1 MNSNTLSS
9 IAAALALAAAVS
21 QSAHAANDGTI
32 NFAGLV
38 NDVTCTVEGAAPGT
52 GAVVKDVN
60 LGGVSAAR
68 LANAGDR
75 ANLTGFTIRI
85 GAPGE
90 GSCTNGRTAMV
101 AFDPTS
107 PAIDVATGR
116 LNIDGHDDPSDT
128 TNAKNVQV
136 EVTNRDGSPI
146 NVYTERSAGVV
157 IADNQA
163 VIPLAAQMYASG
175 AATEGTVKTRVGF
188 MVVYAD

>member
-1 MNSNTLSS
+1 MKGNTVSTLT
-9 IAAALALAAAVS
+9 AALALAAAVS
-21 QSAHAANDGTI
+21 QAAHAADGVI
-32 NFAGLV
+32 NFSGLV
-38 NDVTCTVEGAAPGT
+38 TDVTCTIEGAAPGS
-52 GAVVKDVN
+52 GAVVKDIN

-68 LANAGDR
+68 LAAAGNR

-116 LNIDGHDDPSDT
+116 LNIDGYDNPSDSS
-128 TNAKNVQV
+128 NAKNVQI
-136 EVTNRDGSPI
+136 EVTNRDGTPI
-146 NVYTERSAGVV
+146 NLYSEKSTGVV

-163 VIPLAAQMYASG
+163 VIPLAAQMYAS
-175 AATEGTVKTRVGF
+175 APATEGKVKTRVGF
-188 MVVYAD
+188 LIEYAE

>member
-1 MNSNTLSS
+1 MKITAFSTVAS
-9 IAAALALAAAVS
+9 ALALTAALS
-21 QSAHAANDGTI
+21 QPALAANDGTI
-32 NFAGLV
+32 NFTGLV
-38 NDVTCTVEGAAPGT
+38 TDVTCTIEGAAPGT

-60 LGGVSAAR
+60 LGGVSASR
-68 LANAGDR
+68 LATAGSR

-85 GAPGE
+85 GGPGE

-116 LNIDGHDDPSDT
+116 LNIDGYDDPADT
-128 TNAKNVQV
+128 TTAKNVQV

-146 NVYTERSAGVV
+146 NVYTEKSEGVV

-175 AATEGTVKTRVGF
+175 PATEGTVKTRVGF
-188 MVVYAD
+188 LVVYAE

>member
-1 MNSNTLSS
+1 MKANVLSPL
-9 IAAALALAAAVS
+9 AAALALTAALS
-21 QSAHAANDGTI
+21 QPADATDGTI
-32 NFAGLV
+32 NFSGLV
-38 NDVTCTVEGAAPGT
+38 TDVTCTVEGAAPGT

-68 LANAGDR
+68 LASAGSR
-75 ANLTGFTIRI
+75 ANLTGFTIRV

-107 PAIDVATGR
+107 PAIDVASGR

-128 TNAKNVQV
+128 TTAKNVQV

-146 NVYTERSAGVV
+146 HVYTEKSAGVV

-163 VIPLAAQMYASG
+163 VIPLAAQMYAS
-175 AATEGTVKTRVGF
+175 APATEGTVKTRVGF
-188 MVVYAD
+188 LIEYAE

>member
-1 MNSNTLSS
+1 MKVNLLSTV
-9 IAAALALAAAVS
+9 AAILVLTAVAS
-21 QSAHAANDGTI
+21 QSAYAADGI
-32 NFAGLV
+32 IKFSGLV
-38 NDVTCTVEGAAPGT
+38 TDLTCTVEGAAPGS
-52 GAVVKDVN
+52 GAIVKDVN

-68 LANAGDR
+68 LASAGSR
-75 ANLTGFTIRI
+75 ANPTGFTIRI

-116 LNIDGHDDPSDT
+116 LNIDGYDDPSDT

-136 EVTNRDGSPI
+136 EVTNRNGSPI
-146 NVYTERSAGVV
+146 NVYTEKSEGVV

-175 AATEGTVKTRVGF
+175 AATEGTIKTRVGF
-188 MVVYAD
+188 MVVYDN

>member
-1 MNSNTLSS
+1 MKVNFLSTV
-9 IAAALALAAAVS
+9 AAILVLTAVAS
-21 QSAHAANDGTI
+21 QSAYAADGI
-32 NFAGLV
+32 IKFSGLV
-38 NDVTCTVEGAAPGT
+38 TDLTCTVEGAAPGS
-52 GAVVKDVN
+52 GAIVKDVN

-68 LANAGDR
+68 LASAGSR
-75 ANLTGFTIRI
+75 ANPTGFTIRI

-116 LNIDGHDDPSDT
+116 LNIDGYDDPSDT

-136 EVTNRDGSPI
+136 EVTNRNGTPI
-146 NVYTERSAGVV
+146 NVYTEKSEGVV

-188 MVVYAD
+188 MVVYAE

>member
-1 MNSNTLSS
+1 MKINTLCAV
-9 IAAALALAAAVS
+9 AAALALTAAAS
-21 QSAHAANDGTI
+21 QSAYAANDGVI
-32 NFAGLV
+32 NFTGLV
-38 NDVTCTVEGAAPGT
+38 NDVTCTVEGSAPGT

-68 LANAGDR
+68 LANPGDR

-85 GAPGE
+85 GGPGQ

-146 NVYTERSAGVV
+146 NVYTEKSEGVV

-163 VIPLAAQMYASG
+163 IIPLAAQMYASG
-175 AATEGTVKTRVGF
+175 AATEGAVKTRVGF

>member
-1 MNSNTLSS
+1 MKVHVFSTL
-9 IAAALALAAAVS
+9 AVVLALAAAVS
-21 QSAHAANDGTI
+21 QPAQAANDGTI
-32 NFAGLV
+32 NFTGLV
-38 NDVTCTVEGAAPGT
+38 SDTTCTIEGAAPGT

-68 LANAGDR
+68 LQKPGDR

-90 GSCTNGRTAMV
+90 GGCTNGRTAMV

-116 LNIDGHDDPSDT
+116 LNIDGYDDPSDT

-136 EVTNRDGSPI
+136 EVTNRNGTPI
-146 NVYTERSAGVV
+146 NVYTEKSEGVV

-175 AATEGTVKTRVGF
+175 VATEGTVKTRVGF

>member
-1 MNSNTLSS
+1 MKVNALSK
-9 IAAALALAAAVS
+9 IAAALALTAAVS
-21 QSAHAANDGTI
+21 QSAYANDGTI
-32 NFAGLV
+32 NFSGLV
-38 NDVTCTVEGAAPGT
+38 TDVTCTIEGSAPGT

-68 LANAGDR
+68 LDTAGKR

-85 GAPGE
+85 GSPGE

-116 LNIDGHDDPSDT
+116 LNIDGYDDPTDT

-136 EVTNRDGSPI
+136 EVTNRGGTPI
-146 NVYTERSAGVV
+146 NVYTEKSEGVV
-157 IADNQA
+157 IVDNQA
-163 VIPLAAQMYASG
+163 VIPLGAQMYAS
-175 AATEGTVKTRVGF
+175 APATEGTVRTRVGF
-188 MVVYAD
+188 LVEYAE

>member
-1 MNSNTLSS
+1 MKGHTLSTV
-9 IAAALALAAAVS
+9 AAALALTAAVS
-21 QSAHAANDGTI
+21 HLAYATDGTL
-32 NFAGLV
+32 NFSGLV
-38 NDVTCTVEGAAPGT
+38 TDLTCTVEGAAPGT

-68 LANAGDR
+68 LASAGNR
-75 ANLTGFTIRI
+75 ANLTGFTLRI

-116 LNIDGHDDPSDT
+116 LNTDGHDDPANT
-128 TNAKNVQV
+128 TAAKNVQV
-136 EVTNRDGSPI
+136 EVLNRDGSPI
-146 NVYTERSAGVV
+146 HLYSGKSKGVV
-157 IADNQA
+157 IVDNQA

-175 AATEGTVKTRVGF
+175 VVTEGTVNTRVGF
-188 MVVYAD
+188 LIEYAE

>member
-1 MNSNTLSS
+1 MKGNTVSTLT
-9 IAAALALAAAVS
+9 AALALTAAVS
-21 QSAHAANDGTI
+21 QAAHAADGVI
-32 NFAGLV
+32 NFSGLV
-38 NDVTCTVEGAAPGT
+38 TDVTCTIEGAAPGS
-52 GAVVKDVN
+52 GAVVKDIN

-68 LANAGDR
+68 LAVAGNR

-116 LNIDGHDDPSDT
+116 LNIDGYDNPPDSS
-128 TNAKNVQV
+128 NAKNVQI
-136 EVTNRDGSPI
+136 EVTNRDGTPI
-146 NVYTERSAGVV
+146 NLYSEKSTGVV

-163 VIPLAAQMYASG
+163 LIPLAAQMYAS
-175 AATEGTVKTRVGF
+175 APATEGKVNTRVGF
-188 MVVYAD
+188 LIEYAE

>member
-1 MNSNTLSS
+1 MKITALSTV
-9 IAAALALAAAVS
+9 AASLALAAAVS
-21 QSAHAANDGTI
+21 LPVSANDGVI
-32 NFAGLV
+32 NFSGLV
-38 NDVTCTVEGAAPGT
+38 TDVTCTVEGSAPGT

-60 LGGVSAAR
+60 LGGVSASR

-85 GAPGE
+85 GSPGE
-90 GSCTNGRTAMV
+90 GACTNGRTAMV

-116 LNIDGHDDPSDT
+116 LHIDGHDDPTDVAS
-128 TNAKNVQV
+128 AKNVQV
-136 EVTNRDGSPI
+136 EVTRRDGSPI
-146 NVYTERSAGVV
+146 HVYTEKSEGVV

-175 AATEGTVKTRVGF
+175 IASEGTVNTRVGF
-188 MVVYAD
+188 MVEYVD

>member
-1 MNSNTLSS
+1 MNVNVLSTV
-9 IAAALALAAAVS
+9 ATALALTVAVS
-21 QSAHAANDGTI
+21 HCAHAADGVM
-32 NFAGLV
+32 NFSGLV
-38 NDVTCTVEGAAPGT
+38 TDVTCTVEGAAPGT

-68 LANAGDR
+68 LAKPGDR

-136 EVTNRDGSPI
+136 EVTKRDGSPL
-146 NVYTERSAGVV
+146 NVYTEKSEGVV

-163 VIPLAAQMYASG
+163 LIPLAAQMYASG
-175 AATEGTVKTRVGF
+175 ASTEGTVKTRVGF
-188 MVVYAD
+188 TIVYAD

>member
-1 MNSNTLSS
+1 MKFNALSTL
-9 IAAALALAAAVS
+9 AAALSLAAVVS
-21 QSAHAANDGTI
+21 QPVYAAADGII
-32 NFAGLV
+32 NFTGLV
-38 NDVTCTVEGAAPGT
+38 NDVTCTVEGSPPGT
-52 GAVVKDVN
+52 GAVVKNVN

-85 GAPGE
+85 GGPGE

-116 LNIDGHDDPSDT
+116 LNIDGHNDPSDT

-146 NVYTERSAGVV
+146 NVYTEKSAGVV
-157 IADNQA
+157 IVDNQA

-175 AATEGTVKTRVGF
+175 PATEGAVKTRVGF
-188 MVVYAD
+188 LVVYAD

>member
-1 MNSNTLSS
+1 MNVNILSPV
-9 IAAALALAAAVS
+9 AALMALAAALP
-21 QSAHAANDGTI
+21 HAAFAVDGVI
-32 NFAGLV
+32 NFSGLV
-38 NDVTCTVEGAAPGT
+38 TDVTCTVEGAAPGS

-68 LANAGDR
+68 LATAGSR

-90 GSCTNGRTAMV
+90 GSCTNGRIAMV

-116 LNIDGHDDPSDT
+116 LNIDGHDDPADT

-136 EVTNRDGSPI
+136 EVTSRSGSPI
-146 NVYTERSAGVV
+146 NVYSEKSESVV

-163 VIPLAAQMYASG
+163 IIPLAAQLYASG
-175 AATEGTVKTRVGF
+175 PATEGKVNTRVGF
-188 MVVYAD
+188 MIEYAE

>member
-1 MNSNTLSS
+1 MNVNVLSTV
-9 IAAALALAAAVS
+9 AAALALTVAVS
-21 QSAHAANDGTI
+21 HCAHAADGVM
-32 NFAGLV
+32 NFSGLV
-38 NDVTCTVEGAAPGT
+38 TDVTCTVEGAAPGT

-68 LANAGDR
+68 LAQPGDR
-75 ANLTGFTIRI
+75 ATLAGFTIRI

-136 EVTNRDGSPI
+136 EVTKRDGSPL
-146 NVYTERSAGVV
+146 NVYTEKSEGVV

-163 VIPLAAQMYASG
+163 LIPLAAQMYASG
-175 AATEGTVKTRVGF
+175 ASTEGTVKTRVGF
-188 MVVYAD
+188 TIVYAD

>member
-1 MNSNTLSS
+1 MKVNVLSTV
-9 IAAALALAAAVS
+9 AGAMVLMAGLS
-21 QSAHAANDGTI
+21 QSVYATDGII
-32 NFAGLV
+32 NFSGLV
-38 NDVTCTVEGAAPGT
+38 TDVTCTVEGSPPGS

-68 LANAGDR
+68 LATAGSR

-116 LNIDGHDDPSDT
+116 LNIDGYDDPTDT
-128 TNAKNVQV
+128 TTAKNVQV

-146 NVYTERSAGVV
+146 NVYTEKSEGVV

-163 VIPLAAQMYASG
+163 IIPLAAQMYASG
-175 AATEGTVKTRVGF
+175 PATEGTVNTRVGF
-188 MVVYAD
+188 MIEYAE